1 MTKMGDM
8 FEHPVFRE
16 RAVVIE
22 STQASG
28 GDVLGLEHHLAPRQ
42 RIKIVHVH
50 PQQKERLKVLSGEI
64 QVSVHGT
71 ERTLGSGQKIEIPS
85 RARHVWWNAKDDEA
99 VVQVEFRPALQ
110 MEDYIADSCALA
122 QSGKVNPE
130 TGLPGP
136 IALARLMHTYRNEI
150 RPLLMPEP
158 IQSAAFAILAFVG
171 KLLHSRT
178 EAWRLL
184 RQRTVRLRP

>member
-1 MTKMGDM
+1 MGDM
-8 FEHPVFRE
+8 FEHPVLRE

-22 STQASG
+22 STQESG
-28 GDVLGLEHHLAPRQ
+28 GDVLRLEYHLAPRQ
-42 RIKIVHVH
+42 TVTMAHVH

-64 QVSVHGT
+64 QVGINGT
-71 ERTLGSGQKIEIPS
+71 ERTLGPGQKIEISS
-85 RARHVWWNAKDDEA
+85 RARHVWWNAKDEEA

-110 MEDYIADSCALA
+110 MEDYIGDSCALA

-130 TGLPGP
+130 TGLPGA

-158 IQSAAFAILAFVG
+158 IQSVAFAVLAFAG
-171 KLLHSRT
+171 RLLHSRT
-178 EAWRLL
+178 EARRLL